1 VSREAGHL
9 QVALV
14 GATGAV
20 GREMLETLAQ
30 RRFPV
35 ASLRAFAS
43 SRSAGEAIDFG
54 DATVVVE
61 DLNAL
66 EDYSGFDLVLF
77 SAGAQTSLDHAP
89 QFAKTGAYVVDN
101 SSAWRSHKNVPLVV
115 PEINADALDGADL
128 KMVAVPNCSTI
139 ALVQTLAPL
148 HRAARVKRVVVST
161 YQSVSGAGRK
171 GMDEMEQ
178 QVRHLL
184 NGIAPEQEVFSHRI
198 AFNCL
203 PLIGDPDDDGF
214 TGEEKKL
221 MSETQRILNDDQV
234 QVVATAVRVPVFIG
248 HALSVAI
255 ETDDVLE
262 VDDAAQ
268 ALADHPGVLVT
279 DRNDAMAVPTQAD
292 IAGEDFTLVG
302 RLRADPTRAEGLLYW
317 VVSDNLRKGAALNA
331 VQIAEALL
339 DRGLLPR
346 AEKGE

>member
-1 VSREAGHL
+1 VSGTGHL
-9 QVALV
+9 RVAVV

-20 GREMLETLAQ
+20 GREMLATLASRQ
-30 RRFPV
+30 FPV
-35 ASLRAFAS
+35 GSLRAFAS
-43 SRSAGEAIDFG
+43 SRSAGDAVDFG
-54 DATVVVE
+54 AASVVVE
-61 DLNAL
+61 DLEAL
-66 EDYSGFDLVLF
+66 DDFTGFDLVLF
-77 SAGAQTSLDHAP
+77 AAGAEISLKYAP
-89 QFAKTGAYVVDN
+89 EFAKTGAYVVDN
-101 SSAWRSHKNVPLVV
+101 SSAWRAHKNVPLVV
-115 PEINADALDGADL
+115 PEINADALDGAAL

-171 GMDEMEQ
+171 GMDELEQ
-178 QVRHLL
+178 QVRQLL
-184 NGIAPEQEVFSHRI
+184 NGLAPEQEVFSHRI

-203 PLIGDPDDDGF
+203 PLIGEPEDDGF

-221 MSETQRILNDDQV
+221 MTETQRILDDPGV

-248 HALSVAI
+248 HALSVAV
-255 ETDDVLE
+255 ETDDILE
-262 VDDAAQ
+262 VDEAAQ
-268 ALADHPGVLVT
+268 LLADHPGVLVT
-279 DRNDAMAVPTQAD
+279 DRSDAMAVPTQAD

-339 DRGLLPR
+339 ERCLLPR
-346 AEKGE
+346 A